1 MNERE
6 DLIFNINS
14 QSGLTFSDFG
24 DTGID
29 EVIPVK
35 FLRKSKLEIKN
46 AGEFDVV
53 RHFTRL
59 SRQNYSVDVGFYP
72 LGSCTMKYNPKINES
87 ISSMDEFTRVHP
99 LLPASYTQGSLEMM
113 WELGEALKN
122 ITGMDGVTLQPA
134 AGAHG
139 EFTGILIIRAYHL
152 DRGDKRSTI
161 LIPDSAHG
169 TNPSSVVMGGYN
181 VKVIKSSKDG
191 TIDIDDLK
199 EKLTTDVAAL
209 MITNPNTLGLFE
221 KDILKIAEMVHSVG
235 ALLYNDGANLNAI
248 LGKCRPGDIGFDISH
263 INLHKTFS
271 TPHGGGGPG
280 SGPLTV
286 KQHLVEYLPLP
297 IIEKEK
303 DQYSMC
309 WHKDA
314 SIGKVSSFYGNF
326 GVLVRALIYI
336 KALGADGLRK
346 VSETAVLSA
355 NYLKDHLKKYYK
367 LAYDQTCMHEF
378 VLSGFEKDSSVHTI
392 DIAKRLLDY
401 GYHAPTIYFPLI
413 VKEAIMIEP
422 TETESLNSMDKFIE
436 TMIKIHEERKCNPEL
451 LINAPCNTIV
461 SRLDEVKA
469 IKQPDVCWNK

>member
-14 QSGLTFSDFG
+14 QCGLTFPEFEN
-24 DTGID
+24 TGSQND
-29 EVIPVK
+29 IPEK
-35 FLRKSKLEIKN
+35 FLRKSALEINN

-59 SRQNYSVDVGFYP
+59 SRQNHSVDVGFYP
-72 LGSCTMKYNPKINES
+72 LGSCTMKYNPKINET
-87 ISSMDEFTRVHP
+87 ICSMDEFTRVHP
-99 LLPASYTQGSLEMM
+99 LLPASFTQGNLEIM
-113 WELGEALKN
+113 WELGEALKD

-139 EFTGILIIRAYHL
+139 EFAGILMIRAYHI
-152 DRGDKRSTI
+152 DRGDKRATI

-169 TNPSSVVMGGYN
+169 TNPSSVAMCGYS
-181 VKVIKSSKDG
+181 VKEIKSTKDG
-191 TIDIDDLK
+191 TIDMDDLK
-199 EKLTTDVAAL
+199 EKLTTDVAGL

-221 KDILKIAEMVHSVG
+221 TDILKIAEMVHSVG

-286 KQHLVEYLPLP
+286 KKHLVEYLPLP
-297 IIEKEK
+297 IIEKDKEK
-303 DQYSMC
+303 YSMR
-309 WHKDA
+309 WDKEP

-326 GVLVRALIYI
+326 GVLVRALAYI
-336 KALGADGLRK
+336 KALGADGLKK
-346 VSETAVLSA
+346 VSETAVLNA
-355 NYLKDHLKKYYK
+355 NYLKEHLKKYYK
-367 LAYDQTCMHEF
+367 LAFDKTCMHEF

-422 TETESLNSMDKFIE
+422 TETESLKSMDEFIE
-436 TMIKIHEERKCNPEL
+436 IMIKIHEERKNNPEL
-451 LINAPCNTIV
+451 LHNAPCNTIV